1 MPGLLAAHLDLFW
14 HTEWELPGGV
24 THPQRLLTLPAVHV
38 VVEPQDA
45 TVIGPLRRPWVR
57 NLSGT
62 GWALGVMFRPGG
74 FRELLG
80 GPISTLTDRDVP
92 IGEVF
97 GPAGDQFAAAVR
109 GVVTDEERF
118 ALAAAFF
125 ADRLVAPSA
134 EQLAV
139 TAAVERLIDD
149 EAIVRV
155 ADLAQA
161 CHWSSRHLQRLF
173 ADYVGVT
180 PKWAIRR
187 YRLVNAAERV
197 ARQQDVEWDLLVHE
211 LGYSD
216 QSHLVRDFTGVIG
229 MSPARYAAACRTG
242 RS

>member
-1 MPGLLAAHLDLFW
+1 VPGPLTAHLDLFW
-14 HTEWELPGGV
+14 HIEWDLPRGAA
-24 THPQRLLTLPAVHV
+24 HQQRLLTLPAVQV

-45 TVIGPLRRPWVR
+45 TVTGPLRQLWGR
-57 NLSGT
+57 NLSGS
-62 GWALGVMFRPGG
+62 GWALGIMFRPGG
-74 FRELLG
+74 FRDVLG
-80 GPISTLTDRDVP
+80 APISTLTDRDVP
-92 IGEVF
+92 IRDVF
-97 GPAGDQFAAAVR
+97 GPAGDRFAAAVR

-125 ADRLVAPSA
+125 ADRLAAPSA

-139 TAAVERLIDD
+139 TAAVERVIDD
-149 EAIVRV
+149 EAIVRA
-155 ADLAQA
+155 ADLAKA
-161 CHWSSRHLQRLF
+161 CSWSIRHLQRLF

-197 ARQQDVEWDLLVHE
+197 AREEDVEWDLLVSQ

-229 MSPARYAAACRTG
+229 MSPARYAAACRAG